1 MRAAELPAVDDAVL
15 VAIRAAAGSADTFR
29 VDVVVP
35 ELPEAAFDTIGAYHI
50 AGINVEVA
58 SVAGVAG
65 VAGVAAGAAAGAA
78 GAAVDAEHVGRAIVS
93 CLRTDRADGLYATV
107 VVDECEAALGL
118 VYSSK
123 ESVVESMKCGRGVYY
138 SRSRGGLW
146 RKGDTSGAWQAL
158 KGIHF
163 DCDSDAL
170 KFTVQQH
177 GSPPVFC
184 HLNRRSCWGGAQG
197 LRHLE
202 ITLKERKATAPEGS
216 YTKRLYDDA
225 ELLRNKLLEEAQEL
239 IEAENPDH
247 VAAEVGLASGAVR
260 RGAVRV
266 GEARRGASGGG
277 VQPGEVEWS
286 GCVDETGAM
295 LLCGRVERVWM
306 EGGMIGRSTV
316 GVVWA

>member
-1 MRAAELPAVDDAVL
+1 MYPPQCLVVRAAELPAVDDAVL

-35 ELPEAAFDTIGAYHI
+35 ELPEAAFDTIGAYHVV
-50 AGINVEVA
+50 GINVE
-58 SVAGVAG
+58 VAGVAG

-78 GAAVDAEHVGRAIVS
+78 GAAVDVEHVGRAIVS
-93 CLRTDRADGLYATV
+93 CLRTDRADGLYTTV

-184 HLNRRSCWGGAQG
+184 HLNRRSCWGGSQG

-247 VAAEVGLASGAVR
+247 VAAEVGLASGVVR
-260 RGAVRV
+260 CEGGRGA
-266 GEARRGASGGG
+266 ARRN
-277 VQPGEVEWS
+277 
-286 GCVDETGAM
+286 
-295 LLCGRVERVWM
+295 RVERVC
-306 EGGMIGRSTV
+306 G
-316 GVVWA
+316 